1 MKIGELAKRTG
12 LAPSKIRF
20 YEMSGLLKLVDRRP
34 NGYRT
39 YPLEA
44 VTVLNLITISQQV
57 GFSLDEIKA
66 LLPANLEQWDHEA
79 VLQTLRRK
87 VTDIEALEQRLTQNK
102 AQLVAVI
109 AEIENTP
116 DETDCTINAKRILS
130 RLFGRGDNA

>member
-39 YPLEA
+39 YPIEA
-44 VTVLNLITISQQV
+44 VTVLNLISVSQRV

-66 LLPANLEQWDHEA
+66 LLPARLEQWDHEA
-79 VLQTLRRK
+79 VLHALRRK
-87 VTDIEALEQRLTQNK
+87 VTDIEGLEQRLAHSK
-102 AQLVAVI
+102 AQLVSII

-116 DETDCTINAKRILS
+116 DETDCSTNAQRILS
-130 RLFGRGDNA
+130 RLFGQDGNA